1 MCVIVQDA
9 PAVEVRQGRR
19 HRQPDILPLAGPAP
33 PRPPEP
39 FEATEAPAKHCAHYV
54 LH

>member
-1 MCVIVQDA
+1 MCVIIQDA

-19 HRQPDILPLAGPAP
+19 HRQPDILPPAGPAP